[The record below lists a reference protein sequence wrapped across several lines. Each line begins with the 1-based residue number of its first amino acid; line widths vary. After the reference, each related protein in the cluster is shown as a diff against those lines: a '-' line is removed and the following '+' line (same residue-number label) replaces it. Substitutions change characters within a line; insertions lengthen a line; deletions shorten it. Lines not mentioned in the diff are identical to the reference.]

1 MNWPVFI
8 VFDNHNFL
16 THILWYSPS
25 QEGKDS
31 YVNFLPFLQ
40 RMVCKKNAKECRSI
54 SWWFVPHILR
64 DSPPQAPWAPPPLFV
79 AAFLRGN
86 HFFSPTLRTTPEN
99 LGCVHF
105 LLHMIH
111 MLTENFFRS
120 WGLFHLHNFPTVFR
134 IILWNILN
142 FKEMKKYPGPGLHWK
157 FCFSCKFCFSWS
169 QDIHA
174 LYASASAERA
184 HYSTLSVYKVRGMR
198 NISKNNL

>member
-8 VFDNHNFL
+8 VFDNHNL
-16 THILWYSPS
+16 LSPIFSGRQWFIS
-25 QEGKDS
+25 QFSAFSEE
-31 YVNFLPFLQ
+31 
-40 RMVCKKNAKECRSI
+40 VCKKNAKECRSI

-111 MLTENFFRS
+111 MLTGDFFWS
-120 WGLFHLHNFPTVFR
+120 WGLFYRLQDGDVAQVSSSVQNNFVNYIELQRNEEIPWARLTLK
-134 IILWNILN
+134 ILFFMQIL
-142 FKEMKKYPGPGLHWK
+142 FFLEAGYTC
-157 FCFSCKFCFSWS
+157 FVCFS
-169 QDIHA
+169 
-174 LYASASAERA
+174 ERWK
-184 HYSTLSVYKVRGMR
+184 STLF
-198 NISKNNL
+198 NLKCI